1 MTDSPATAHPSQ
13 KKKVYG
19 QLALLLITAVFA
31 LLFLIFDGQQYLSL
45 ASLKSSHQILQ
56 QFYGEHQLLTIA
68 GYMLL
73 YILVTALSLPG
84 AVIMTL
90 GGGALFGLW
99 LGFLLVSFASSI
111 GATLAFLASRFL
123 FREAILS
130 RFGEKLA
137 AVNQGIA
144 QDGAFYLFSLRL
156 VPAFPFFI
164 INLVMGLTSIR
175 TAVFYW
181 VSQLGMIPGTLV
193 YVNAGTQLGKIE
205 SAGGIVSPGLLLS
218 FALLGVFPLLAK
230 KLVGV
235 LGRKK
240 QKIHDNHKKY
250 L

>member
-1 MTDSPATAHPSQ
+1 MTDSPTARPSQ
-13 KKKVYG
+13 KKKIYG
-19 QLALLLITAVFA
+19 KIALLLIAAVLV
-31 LLFLIFDGQQYLSL
+31 LLFFVVDGQQYLSL
-45 ASLKSSHQILQ
+45 ASLKSGRQALLE
-56 QFYGEHQLLTIA
+56 FYGEHQVLTIA

-90 GGGALFGLW
+90 GGGALFGLG
-99 LGFLLVSFASSI
+99 LGFLLVSFASTI

-123 FREAILS
+123 LRDAVQS

-137 AVNQGIA
+137 AVNKGIA

-175 TAVFYW
+175 TSVFYL
-181 VSQLGMIPGTLV
+181 VSQVGMIPGTLV
-193 YVNAGTQLGKIE
+193 YVNAGTQLGRIE
-205 SAGGIVSPGLLLS
+205 SAGGIASPGLLVS
-218 FALLGVFPLLAK
+218 FALLGIFPLLAK
-230 KLVGV
+230 KLVGL
-235 LGRKK
+235 LGRK
-240 QKIHDNHKKY
+240 HGSDSRGMM